1 MLLHIVLIR
10 PRPDLDAGAID
21 RLSRALGGLQRRVP
35 GIIGYNWGPNVS
47 RERLGRGYEY
57 GYLLVF
63 DSIASRDGY
72 LAHPERSKLRQF
84 EEAVIQEA
92 LIFDIEA

>member
-10 PRPDLDAGAID
+10 PIPDLDTGAID
-21 RLSRALGGLQRRVP
+21 RLNRVLSGLQRRVP

-47 RERLGRGYEY
+47 KERLARGFEY

-63 DSIASRDGY
+63 DSAAARDVY
-72 LAHPERSKLRQF
+72 LSHPERIKLRPF
-84 EEAVIQEA
+84 EEAVIQES
-92 LIFDIEA
+92 LVFDIEA